1 MEAGGGGRYTVGS
14 TANTAGGV
22 KIMRPIQRED
32 VYSCQKAFLF
42 SLFLGWGGGVEFK
55 NKYTYRN
62 KRENHVQVPTV
73 IYIFFYNCL

>member
-22 KIMRPIQRED
+22 KIMRPIQSEE

-42 SLFLGWGGGVEFK
+42 S
-55 NKYTYRN
+55 
-62 KRENHVQVPTV
+62 
-73 IYIFFYNCL
+73 FF

>member
-42 SLFLGWGGGVEFK
+42 SLFLGWGGGG
-55 NKYTYRN
+55 R
-62 KRENHVQVPTV
+62 
-73 IYIFFYNCL
+73 I